1 MWPDTDTDTDT
12 SPSRERAS
20 VYRQTLKMVA
30 AAVLTAA
37 TVGGCALAPRPG
49 AQTTATHHAHAA
61 KRHHSRNKHARHHR
75 HQQGHQAAA
84 VRVLVEPHD
93 GIGPIYRL
101 ISKARSSIDLTMYEL
116 IDLRAEADLAAAAR
130 RGVDVRVLLD
140 QHLEKSRNTAAY
152 HYLTARKVHVHW
164 APAGTTY
171 HQKTLTVD
179 NRTSAIM
186 TLNLVQSDY
195 AGTRDFAVID
205 THRADVRAIVTTFN
219 ADFMGRHITPPD
231 GADLVWSPTNAESS
245 ILSVIRGARHTLAIE
260 DEEMDDPTVTSAL
273 AAAARR
279 GVRVTITMTADS
291 EWDSAFSELTRAG
304 ARIRLYPDSSSALY
318 IHAKAIVADAGRT
331 GQEVLV
337 GSQNFS
343 VASLGYNRELSIRT
357 RYRPAVAAIGRTLAH
372 DFAGA
377 KPYGGG
383 SGGSGGTG
391 GSGGS
396 GGSGRA
402 WCKATARVYK
412 ASRHE
417 NDVYVHSDRP
427 HQKATARADGHSG
440 SYETNGSGYA
450 VIYLNGPPAGARI
463 TVTVGGATCTA
474 RV

>member
-1 MWPDTDTDTDT
+1 MWPDTDT

-20 VYRQTLKMVA
+20 VYRQTLIMVA

-37 TVGGCALAPRPG
+37 VGGCALAPGSG
-49 AQTTATHHAHAA
+49 AQTAAKHHDHAG
-61 KRHHSRNKHARHHR
+61 KRHHTGHGKSHKHR
-75 HQQGHQAAA
+75 HQHGHRAAA

-101 ISKARSSIDLTMYEL
+101 ISQARSSIDLTMYEL
-116 IDLRAEADLAAAAR
+116 IDPRAEADLAAAAR

-140 QHLEKSRNTAAY
+140 QHLEKPRNTAAY

-186 TLNLVQSDY
+186 TLNLVRSDY

-219 ADFMGRHITPPD
+219 ADFAGRHITPPD
-231 GADLVWSPTNAESS
+231 GTDLAWSPTNAESS
-245 ILSVIRGARHTLAIE
+245 ILSVIRGARRTLAIE
-260 DEEMDDPTVTSAL
+260 DEEMNDPAVTSAL

-291 EWDSAFSELTRAG
+291 EWDSAFNELARAG
-304 ARIRLYPDSSSALY
+304 ARIRLYPDDSSALY
-318 IHAKAIVADAGRT
+318 IHAKAIVADAGR
-331 GQEVLV
+331 EVLV

-357 RYRPAVAAIGRTLAH
+357 RYRPAVAAIGRTLARG
-372 DFAGA
+372 FAGA
-377 KPYGGG
+377 RPYGRGGTSGG
-383 SGGSGGTG
+383 SGGSGG
-391 GSGGS
+391 
-396 GGSGRA
+396 
-402 WCKATARVYK
+402 
-412 ASRHE
+412 
-417 NDVYVHSDRP
+417 
-427 HQKATARADGHSG
+427 
-440 SYETNGSGYA
+440 
-450 VIYLNGPPAGARI
+450 
-463 TVTVGGATCTA
+463 
-474 RV
+474 